1 MAASSAL
8 LTHSVEEVP
17 VDDFTL
23 PLGTTDTIME
33 GTDLTVVS
41 YGTPLYTT
49 RELQYRVS
57 PLTAPV
63 RAIELLRNPPP
74 ALVQFL
80 PERLRPP
87 NPAPSIQLIDLRA
100 INPLPLGEVTEAVK
114 KTGRLVIVHEAGK
127 SGSVGNNLA
136 GEVGR
141 RAFDYL
147 EAPIGLVSGWE

>member
-1 MAASSAL
+1 MSYTRLSW
-8 LTHSVEEVP
+8 LTS
-17 VDDFTL
+17 T
-23 PLGTTDTIME
+23 
-33 GTDLTVVS
+33 
-41 YGTPLYTT
+41 
-49 RELQYRVS
+49 
-57 PLTAPV
+57 V
-63 RAIELLRNPPP
+63 RAIELLQNPPP

-100 INPLPLGEVTEAVK
+100 INPLPLGEVADAVK

-141 RAFDYL
+141 RAFDHL
-147 EAPIGLVSGWE
+147 EAPIGLVAGWE